1 MNDKVNSAIGCLS
14 VLAVVFLIMGVG
26 HLLFGMFS
34 AFLKDMR
41 NLRNA
46 ETQKPPTEIVAGNE
60 LPRHLET
67 RYLGQVNQAMYSPQ
81 ARFYV
86 VELEGHEY
94 IIAEGN
100 CSQAFAI
107 VHNERCKACRPQK
120 GKGGF

>member
-1 MNDKVNSAIGCLS
+1 MNDKGNSVWGWLTL
-14 VLAVVFLIMGVG
+14 LAVVFLIMAVG

-60 LPRHLET
+60 LPRRLET
-67 RYLGQVNQAMYSPQ
+67 RYLGYVNQTLTSPQ

-100 CSQAFAI
+100 SLHAFAI
-107 VHNERCKACRPQK
+107 VHNARCKACCPQK

>member
-1 MNDKVNSAIGCLS
+1 MNDKANSVWEWLTLL
-14 VLAVVFLIMGVG
+14 VVVFLIMAVG
-26 HLLFGMFS
+26 HLLFGIVP

-41 NLRNA
+41 NLMNA
-46 ETQKPPTEIVAGNE
+46 EPQKPPTEIVAGNE
-60 LPRHLET
+60 LPRRLET

-86 VELEGHEY
+86 IELEGHEY

-107 VHNERCKACRPQK
+107 VHNARCKACCPHK

>member
-1 MNDKVNSAIGCLS
+1 MNDKVNTAIGWLS
-14 VLAVVFLIMGVG
+14 VLAVLFIIMGLGYLV
-26 HLLFGMFS
+26 FGMVFS
-34 AFLKDMR
+34 WHKDMT
-41 NLRNA
+41 NA
-46 ETQKPPTEIVAGNE
+46 TPQKPMTEIVAGNE
-60 LPRHLET
+60 LPRRLET

-86 VELEGHEY
+86 IELEGHEY

-107 VHNERCKACRPQK
+107 VHNARCKACCPQK

>member
-1 MNDKVNSAIGCLS
+1 MNNKVI
-14 VLAVVFLIMGVG
+14 AVIAVTVF
-26 HLLFGMFS
+26 
-34 AFLKDMR
+34 AFLSLILGAGNLIVEMVSAWRKDMG
-41 NLRNA
+41 NA
-46 ETQKPPTEIVAGNE
+46 TPQKPMSDIVAGNKR
-60 LPRHLET
+60 PRHLET

-107 VHNERCKACRPQK
+107 VHNARCKACCPQK
-120 GKGGF
+120 GKGGC